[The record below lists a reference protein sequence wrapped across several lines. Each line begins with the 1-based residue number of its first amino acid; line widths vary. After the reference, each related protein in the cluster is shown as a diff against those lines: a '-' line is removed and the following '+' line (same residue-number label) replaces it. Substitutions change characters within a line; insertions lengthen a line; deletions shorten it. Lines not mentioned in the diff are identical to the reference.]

1 MERQEKS
8 LYVVS
13 SETKVGFT
21 LMKQEKSAILQR
33 TFREKKIFK
42 IKKNAMIQIKT
53 EGL

>member
-33 TFREKKIFK
+33 TFRKKRFLK
-42 IKKNAMIQIKT
+42 LKRMQ
-53 EGL
+53 